1 MAVSLEAIR
10 DLIRGFAKTGL
21 WPDEIC
27 ESVSRYLTNRAG
39 QIRLPLAVRFRLWV
53 RGYHPILALKTSKW
67 GPIEFCLVRCPMHGV
82 ILDYPHGHR
91 RYFDCP
97 LCREE
102 TFQIA
107 RELSNKLNN
116 KR

>member
-1 MAVSLEAIR
+1 MIVSLDTIK
-10 DLIRGFAKTGL
+10 DLVRGFAKTGL

-39 QIRLPLAVRFRLWV
+39 QIRLPLAVR
-53 RGYHPILALKTSKW
+53 
-67 GPIEFCLVRCPMHGV
+67 CPMHGV

-102 TFQIA
+102 AFQIA

>member
-1 MAVSLEAIR
+1 MTPDLDAIK
-10 DLIRGFAKTGL
+10 DLIRGFARTGL
-21 WPDEIC
+21 WPHEIC
-27 ESVSRYLTNRAG
+27 MAVSRYLARKRA
-39 QIRLPLAVRFRLWV
+39 IKLPRAVRFRLWV
-53 RGYHPILALKTSKW
+53 RGYHLILVLKTPRW

-82 ILDYPHGHR
+82 VLDYPHGHR

-102 TFQIA
+102 AFQIA
-107 RELSNKLNN
+107 REIFGK